1 MEVLCMCALLVN
13 TTRAAIILWK
23 CRHIFLHTL
32 TFFRLKV
39 DFSFFR
45 TFFMHAYYLYIK
57 ILSFS
62 TLERRKRYVKKT
74 M

>member
-13 TTRAAIILWK
+13 THTTHTTRAAIILWK
-23 CRHIFLHTL
+23 YRHIFLHTL

-45 TFFMHAYYLYIK
+45 TFFMRIIYILK
-57 ILSFS
+57 FYHF
-62 TLERRKRYVKKT
+62 RH
-74 M
+74 